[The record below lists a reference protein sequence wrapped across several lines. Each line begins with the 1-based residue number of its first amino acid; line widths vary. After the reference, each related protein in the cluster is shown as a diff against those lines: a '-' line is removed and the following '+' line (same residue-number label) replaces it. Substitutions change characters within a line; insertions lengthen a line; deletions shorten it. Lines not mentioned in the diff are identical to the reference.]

1 MARMVDMIRES
12 AVPPNLL
19 RAAAKGALSVPAAEM
34 IEILV
39 LLTGNPVF
47 GEQARMT
54 LARWD
59 EAACVAAA
67 SDPHTPREVLEYMA
81 EPRNRRPRI
90 YAALLE
96 NPSLPEAKLAEIA
109 GSATREIIEQLLASA
124 RVCKRGGVLQ
134 ALSGNR
140 ELREAESAHIQKLL
154 AAAPLAAESGAD
166 SGPEPAAE
174 EIKAFLEEHAAEIA
188 ADEGKPFH
196 VIGGIEETE
205 NPPAAL
211 LPPVAEVTNPQAA
224 GAAAPGAASHKH
236 GAAAAA
242 GAEETKKAKSVLQK
256 IAALRVG
263 ERVQLAMKGN
273 KDERFIL
280 IRDGAR
286 VVPQAVLESPKLTDT
301 EAEMFASMKNVQE
314 VVFRGLAGKRKFA
327 KNYRIQRNL
336 AFNPKVPIDL
346 ALGLINNL
354 LLSDLKSLSINKEV
368 PETVRKNALRLFV
381 QKSDSRKK

>member
-19 RAAAKGALSVPAAEM
+19 RAAAKGALSVPPAEM

-39 LLTGNPVF
+39 LLTRNPVF
-47 GEQARMT
+47 AEQARLT
-54 LARWD
+54 LANWD
-59 EAACVAAA
+59 EAACLSAA
-67 SDPHTPREVLEYMA
+67 SDPHTAAEVLEYMV
-81 EPRNRRPRI
+81 EPRNRRPSL

-96 NPSLPEAKLAEIA
+96 NPSVREGKLAEIA
-109 GSATREIIEQLLASA
+109 AAAGREVIEQLLASA
-124 RVCKRGGVLQ
+124 RVSHSSPILQ
-134 ALSGNR
+134 ALAGNR
-140 ELREAESAHIQKLL
+140 ELKDAEAAGIKTLL
-154 AAAPLAAESGAD
+154 AALPAAQGGAD
-166 SGPEPAAE
+166 SGTEPCDE
-174 EIKAFLEEHAAEIA
+174 EIKAFLAEHAAEIT

-196 VIGGIEETE
+196 VIGGIEETDI
-205 NPPAAL
+205 
-211 LPPVAEVTNPQAA
+211 PPVAPVPVSAA
-224 GAAAPGAASHKH
+224 SAAKAAPAPVP
-236 GAAAAA
+236 
-242 GAEETKKAKSVLQK
+242 EQEKKAKSVLQK
-256 IAALRVG
+256 IAALTVG

-314 VVFRGLAGKRKFA
+314 VVFRGLSSKRKFA

-346 ALGLINNL
+346 ALNLVNNL
-354 LLSDLKSLSINKEV
+354 LLSDLKALSVNKEV
-368 PETVRKNALRLFV
+368 PETVRKSALRLFV
-381 QKSDSRKK
+381 QKADTRKK